1 MLTRFSVIKSQCS
14 LGLTAR
20 CLLGQNE
27 HYTEG
32 KILRWKKMSVPLEIF
47 HGQIIL
53 LNVSLDVKIEP
64 STKIQPNSKHS
75 YPESHNNPNGDDI
88 SSTVLPAPS
97 L

>member
-1 MLTRFSVIKSQCS
+1 MFSWV
-14 LGLTAR
+14 TAR

-27 HYTEG
+27 RYTEG

-53 LNVSLDVKIEP
+53 LNMSLDVKTEP

-88 SSTVLPAPS
+88 SSAVLPAPS